1 MPYSLIH
8 CKTIRTGIHKGNPLC
23 RLLRA
28 QEDFIILKRGNGLP
42 QPLHGFAMTGE
53 GKRIAARL
61 VALAMTENGE
71 KRIATAVT
79 RLRNDGE
86 WGETDC

>member
-1 MPYSLIH
+1 MPFVES
-8 CKTIRTGIHKGNPLC
+8 
-23 RLLRA
+23 A
-28 QEDFIILKRGNGLP
+28 RG
-42 QPLHGFAMTGE
+42 FYYFE
-53 GKRIAARL
+53 KGKRIAARL

-86 WGETDC
+86 GETDC

>member
-1 MPYSLIH
+1 
-8 CKTIRTGIHKGNPLC
+8 
-23 RLLRA
+23 
-28 QEDFIILKRGNGLP
+28 
-42 QPLHGFAMTGE
+42 MTGE

>member
-8 CKTIRTGIHKGNPLC
+8 CKTIRTGIHKGNPIVPFVES
-23 RLLRA
+23 A
-28 QEDFIILKRGNGLP
+28 RG
-42 QPLHGFAMTGE
+42 FYYFE
-53 GKRIAARL
+53 KGKRIAARL

-86 WGETDC
+86 GETDC